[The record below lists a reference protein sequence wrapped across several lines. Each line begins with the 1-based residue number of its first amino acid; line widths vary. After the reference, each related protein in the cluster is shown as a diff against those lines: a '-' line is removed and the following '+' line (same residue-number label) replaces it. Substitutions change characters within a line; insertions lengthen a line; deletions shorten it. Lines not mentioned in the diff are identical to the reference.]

1 VIARVMLAFV
11 WLIWLIPTVAW
22 AQGPLTVTVT
32 PTLNPLPIGLCGAVH
47 LSVIDPATRD
57 APRNALG
64 ARVTIADFEM
74 TVTGA
79 SVAGQQ
85 IDASHFV
92 VCACQ
97 GGTAGSRATV
107 IATYPAR
114 SLAQRAQVSGIPS
127 QTQAT
132 FTIAMA
138 KGGINPPACVSPT
151 SALPRTVPPASPAA
165 TIASPASAAASSP
178 VGGVRDPIR
187 PVDPVAGVRDPSIRP
202 VDPVPAP
209 PVTRA
214 VPLPETSAGT
224 RGSGVATGAGVV
236 AGGGA
241 LAGSARTPSTVGMI
255 NPSGLTAVQTGPGE
269 VKLSWQPVAGVLGY
283 GITGPGAA
291 PVAPFSFATVAATT
305 ITMTNVPAGS
315 QQWSVGSLYP
325 HQGPQGVFEPPAD
338 ATPVA
343 DFTKVTLTVTVAP
356 KINPSGLTAVQTGPG
371 EVKLS
376 WQPVAGVLGYGIT
389 GPGAAPVAPFSFATV
404 ATTTIT
410 MTNVP
415 AGSQQWS
422 VGSLYPHQGPQG
434 VFEPPVDASPVS
446 DFTKVTLTVTAASNP
461 KSNPSGLTAVQTGPG
476 EVTLSWQPVAGAL
489 AYGVIGPGTPA
500 PQAPLPFAGVTTTT
514 MKVTNV
520 PLGSQ
525 QWSVGALY
533 PHQGPQGAFEP
544 PVDFSPVT
552 DFTKVTLTVTLRAG
566 SVRPR

>member
-1 VIARVMLAFV
+1 
-11 WLIWLIPTVAW
+11 
-22 AQGPLTVTVT
+22 
-32 PTLNPLPIGLCGAVH
+32 
-47 LSVIDPATRD
+47 
-57 APRNALG
+57 
-64 ARVTIADFEM
+64 
-74 TVTGA
+74 
-79 SVAGQQ
+79 
-85 IDASHFV
+85 
-92 VCACQ
+92 
-97 GGTAGSRATV
+97 
-107 IATYPAR
+107 
-114 SLAQRAQVSGIPS
+114 
-127 QTQAT
+127 
-132 FTIAMA
+132 
-138 KGGINPPACVSPT
+138 
-151 SALPRTVPPASPAA
+151 
-165 TIASPASAAASSP
+165 
-178 VGGVRDPIR
+178 
-187 PVDPVAGVRDPSIRP
+187 
-202 VDPVPAP
+202 
-209 PVTRA
+209 
-214 VPLPETSAGT
+214 
-224 RGSGVATGAGVV
+224 
-236 AGGGA
+236 
-241 LAGSARTPSTVGMI
+241 
-255 NPSGLTAVQTGPGE
+255 
-269 VKLSWQPVAGVLGY
+269 
-283 GITGPGAA
+283 
-291 PVAPFSFATVAATT
+291 
-305 ITMTNVPAGS
+305 
-315 QQWSVGSLYP
+315 
-325 HQGPQGVFEPPAD
+325 
-338 ATPVA
+338 
-343 DFTKVTLTVTVAP
+343 
-356 KINPSGLTAVQTGPG
+356 VQTGPG

-446 DFTKVTLTVTAASNP
+446 DFTKVTLTVTVASNP
-461 KSNPSGLTAVQTGPG
+461 KINPSGLTAVQTGPG